1 MRIIERKD
9 AKYLLFGILE
19 ISEKKREN
27 HSNSEKKHFERK
39 EASQMCLASFHI
51 KRDTEKSISANL
63 GIFLPRQC
71 PCSRT
76 TVLKNTGHFA
86 IAFLLYS
93 PYGERYCCAVIFA
106 FPPSDI
112 RLARVRCEY
121 NIIVSFS
128 QQYHFLRREALQRG
142 FPGRLV
148 PLCIP
153 HSALRIIVPYA
164 VNKL

>member
-76 TVLKNTGHFA
+76 TVLKNTRRQR
-86 IAFLLYS
+86 FLFLFGTHEWDS
-93 PYGERYCCAVIFA
+93 KDERHRATVRWTVVTA
-106 FPPSDI
+106 SDQAPAG
-112 RLARVRCEY
+112 ARVESRRGR
-121 NIIVSFS
+121 
-128 QQYHFLRREALQRG
+128 QKKALLRKCFFQRNPPFG
-142 FPGRLV
+142 WVKYCF
-148 PLCIP
+148 
-153 HSALRIIVPYA
+153 AM
-164 VNKL
+164 

>member
-19 ISEKKREN
+19 ISEKKRED

-71 PCSRT
+71 PRSRT
-76 TVLKNTGHFA
+76 TVLKNTLPQAPALKTVFA
-86 IAFLLYS
+86 LFG
-93 PYGERYCCAVIFA
+93 PYQFEA
-106 FPPSDI
+106 
-112 RLARVRCEY
+112 ARDA
-121 NIIVSFS
+121 SFS
-128 QQYHFLRREALQRG
+128 LEFISR
-142 FPGRLV
+142 
-148 PLCIP
+148 
-153 HSALRIIVPYA
+153 
-164 VNKL
+164 

>member
-76 TVLKNTGHFA
+76 TVLKNTRRPLLFYSCV
-86 IAFLLYS
+86 INPYLSECLLYTTF
-93 PYGERYCCAVIFA
+93 I
-106 FPPSDI
+106 
-112 RLARVRCEY
+112 L
-121 NIIVSFS
+121 
-128 QQYHFLRREALQRG
+128 
-142 FPGRLV
+142 
-148 PLCIP
+148 
-153 HSALRIIVPYA
+153 
-164 VNKL
+164 

>member
-76 TVLKNTGHFA
+76 TVLKNTRRQGAYF
-86 IAFLLYS
+86 IMVFLS
-93 PYGERYCCAVIFA
+93 PYSGGKPTSYCGLRHHTRHSRPRI
-106 FPPSDI
+106 PPRHLS
-112 RLARVRCEY
+112 RTAHPLQGSVR
-121 NIIVSFS
+121 
-128 QQYHFLRREALQRG
+128 
-142 FPGRLV
+142 P
-148 PLCIP
+148 
-153 HSALRIIVPYA
+153 
-164 VNKL
+164 

>member
-76 TVLKNTGHFA
+76 TVLKNTRRRV
-86 IAFLLYS
+86 AFLLSQCYNNLCS
-93 PYGERYCCAVIFA
+93 LGWYANRSLAKQHNADFVTTAIDGGFILSAALTPSAVY
-106 FPPSDI
+106 
-112 RLARVRCEY
+112 ARCRW
-121 NIIVSFS
+121 
-128 QQYHFLRREALQRG
+128 R
-142 FPGRLV
+142 
-148 PLCIP
+148 
-153 HSALRIIVPYA
+153 
-164 VNKL
+164 

>member
-76 TVLKNTGHFA
+76 TVLKNTRRHRDF
-86 IAFLLYS
+86 FFS
-93 PYGERYCCAVIFA
+93 PSPQIK
-106 FPPSDI
+106 
-112 RLARVRCEY
+112 RLICDSR
-121 NIIVSFS
+121 NFIVM
-128 QQYHFLRREALQRG
+128 Y
-142 FPGRLV
+142 
-148 PLCIP
+148 
-153 HSALRIIVPYA
+153 SAL
-164 VNKL
+164 L

>member
-19 ISEKKREN
+19 ISEKKQEN

-76 TVLKNTGHFA
+76 TVLKNTGHLLRL
-86 IAFLLYS
+86 FLYPGWFS
-93 PYGERYCCAVIFA
+93 AKFQFGELLSKLFKLI
-106 FPPSDI
+106 
-112 RLARVRCEY
+112 
-121 NIIVSFS
+121 
-128 QQYHFLRREALQRG
+128 
-142 FPGRLV
+142 
-148 PLCIP
+148 
-153 HSALRIIVPYA
+153 HSVMY
-164 VNKL
+164 

>member
-63 GIFLPRQC
+63 CIFLPRQC

-76 TVLKNTGHFA
+76 TVLKNT
-86 IAFLLYS
+86 
-93 PYGERYCCAVIFA
+93 R
-106 FPPSDI
+106 
-112 RLARVRCEY
+112 RLRKCFVFCVCVRKDTT
-121 NIIVSFS
+121 SF
-128 QQYHFLRREALQRG
+128 
-142 FPGRLV
+142 GRLR
-148 PLCIP
+148 
-153 HSALRIIVPYA
+153 STSFRA
-164 VNKL
+164 K

>member
-76 TVLKNTGHFA
+76 TVLKNTRRPSAPFY
-86 IAFLLYS
+86 LYTQQKLTFYS
-93 PYGERYCCAVIFA
+93 
-106 FPPSDI
+106 
-112 RLARVRCEY
+112 RL
-121 NIIVSFS
+121 
-128 QQYHFLRREALQRG
+128 QFLRRTGGEHPRQGSRFL
-142 FPGRLV
+142 
-148 PLCIP
+148 
-153 HSALRIIVPYA
+153 
-164 VNKL
+164 

>member
-76 TVLKNTGHFA
+76 TVLKNTRRPGDL
-86 IAFLLYS
+86 FLL
-93 PYGERYCCAVIFA
+93 CAGKPRTTGLTVRADQHRRRTDAALIFWL
-106 FPPSDI
+106 DI
-112 RLARVRCEY
+112 
-121 NIIVSFS
+121 
-128 QQYHFLRREALQRG
+128 
-142 FPGRLV
+142 
-148 PLCIP
+148 
-153 HSALRIIVPYA
+153 
-164 VNKL
+164 

>member
-76 TVLKNTGHFA
+76 TVLKNTGHSGSTCCVNFDY
-86 IAFLLYS
+86 LLFITKPLS
-93 PYGERYCCAVIFA
+93 
-106 FPPSDI
+106 
-112 RLARVRCEY
+112 LARTASSVRFL
-121 NIIVSFS
+121 NPVFS
-128 QQYHFLRREALQRG
+128 LIL
-142 FPGRLV
+142 
-148 PLCIP
+148 
-153 HSALRIIVPYA
+153 
-164 VNKL
+164 

>member
-76 TVLKNTGHFA
+76 TVLKNTRRRRS
-86 IAFLLYS
+86 FLSLS
-93 PYGERYCCAVIFA
+93 VKILLRAE
-106 FPPSDI
+106 FPPDLHCAFVLHPGGKVGEI
-112 RLARVRCEY
+112 PFHDAELQLVVGAHIFPLAEFVDPFIVGHPVR
-121 NIIVSFS
+121 
-128 QQYHFLRREALQRG
+128 
-142 FPGRLV
+142 
-148 PLCIP
+148 
-153 HSALRIIVPYA
+153 
-164 VNKL
+164 

>member
-76 TVLKNTGHFA
+76 TVLKNT
-86 IAFLLYS
+86 
-93 PYGERYCCAVIFA
+93 RR
-106 FPPSDI
+106 PPVFFHMLI
-112 RLARVRCEY
+112 RPDTP
-121 NIIVSFS
+121 S
-128 QQYHFLRREALQRG
+128 
-142 FPGRLV
+142 
-148 PLCIP
+148 
-153 HSALRIIVPYA
+153 
-164 VNKL
+164 

>member
-39 EASQMCLASFHI
+39 EASQMCLTSFHI

-76 TVLKNTGHFA
+76 TVLKNTRRQAPTFFVLDETNKVVLKGADRF
-86 IAFLLYS
+86 
-93 PYGERYCCAVIFA
+93 EVIEKLIELGIVEE
-106 FPPSDI
+106 S
-112 RLARVRCEY
+112 VRDE
-121 NIIVSFS
+121 FS
-128 QQYHFLRREALQRG
+128 
-142 FPGRLV
+142 
-148 PLCIP
+148 
-153 HSALRIIVPYA
+153 
-164 VNKL
+164 KLNEN

>member
-76 TVLKNTGHFA
+76 TVLKNTRRRLPFFCRLQIPSA
-86 IAFLLYS
+86 SRRDYLPLIAD
-93 PYGERYCCAVIFA
+93 
-106 FPPSDI
+106 PSIDSWEI
-112 RLARVRCEY
+112 L
-121 NIIVSFS
+121 
-128 QQYHFLRREALQRG
+128 
-142 FPGRLV
+142 
-148 PLCIP
+148 
-153 HSALRIIVPYA
+153 
-164 VNKL
+164 